1 MLQENIK
8 AFRQA
13 KGLSQEE
20 LAVRLHVV
28 RQTIS
33 KWENGLSVPDSD
45 LLIALS
51 QALEAPVSTL
61 LGETADVSAAD
72 DVNALA
78 EKLETINL
86 QLARAKAARRKALH
100 LFLLACCAAL
110 AAAAAVLFA
119 LHSPYLNWDFHDP
132 ETAVA
137 GTILHAFEW
146 LFVRCAPF
154 LFAGAAVGAFLTR
167 NKP

>member
-1 MLQENIK
+1 M
-8 AFRQA
+8 
-13 KGLSQEE
+13 
-20 LAVRLHVV
+20 
-28 RQTIS
+28 
-33 KWENGLSVPDSD
+33 
-45 LLIALS
+45 
-51 QALEAPVSTL
+51 STL
-61 LGETADVSAAD
+61 LGETADVPAAD

-110 AAAAAVLFA
+110 AAAAAVLVV
-119 LHSPYLNWDFHDP
+119 LHSPYLHWDFHDP

-167 NKP
+167 KKS

>member
-1 MLQENIK
+1 M
-8 AFRQA
+8 
-13 KGLSQEE
+13 
-20 LAVRLHVV
+20 
-28 RQTIS
+28 
-33 KWENGLSVPDSD
+33 
-45 LLIALS
+45 
-51 QALEAPVSTL
+51 STL
-61 LGETADVSAAD
+61 LGETADVPAAD